1 MANLIP
7 MTTREAIR
15 ALRERGYS
23 GRKIARELGIHR
35 NTVSSYLECEAQPPP
50 GIPTAEENAD
60 RPKCTISTPGPEAD
74 PGAAS
79 EPAAG
84 TAPGV
89 KLLGDPGDGPECT
102 ISPPGSQPGPDAV
115 AGRGRGSHCE
125 PYRELIE
132 SKLEVQLHAKRIWQD
147 LVDDHGF
154 EHSYQSVK
162 RFVAKLKETDPKRV
176 WRMECEP
183 GEEVQ
188 VDYGTM
194 AVEVAGKRK
203 KVHLLRVTL
212 SHSRSGYTEA
222 MPRQDT
228 ESFVRGIENALRHFG
243 GVPRLLVL
251 DNLKA
256 GVLKPC
262 YYDPEL
268 NPKFAAFCE
277 HYNIVPL
284 PTLPRTPQHK
294 GKVERGVGYVKES
307 AVRGRKFAS
316 LYELNVHLR
325 HWERTIADK
334 RIHGTTRKQV
344 AAHFEQGE
352 RASLQPLPADL
363 FPSFV
368 EARRKVHRDGHIE
381 FERAYYEVPP
391 EYISREL
398 WVRGDGRMV
407 RIFDLRMRP
416 VAVHTKLE
424 PGQFSKA
431 LGSGGTPR
439 SVEQSLRQ
447 WEARASE
454 IGDDVGLWA
463 RGMVLKRKEAGL
475 RVLMGLVNGLLPR
488 HGSAALNRACG
499 QARPHGQY
507 RLKEVENWLEQP
519 AEQQAFSFLSDHALI
534 RDMGAYGKLVGFEEN
549 N

>member
-15 ALRERGYS
+15 ALQERGYS
-23 GRKIARELGIHR
+23 RRKIARELGIHR
-35 NTVSSYLECEAQPPP
+35 NTVASYLGGEASPV
-50 GIPTAEENAD
+50 EESAD
-60 RPKCTISTPGPEAD
+60 RPKCTIPTPGPQ
-74 PGAAS
+74 
-79 EPAAG
+79 
-84 TAPGV
+84 
-89 KLLGDPGDGPECT
+89 
-102 ISPPGSQPGPDAV
+102 PGSGAV
-115 AGRGRGSHCE
+115 SGRGRGSHCE
-125 PYRELIE
+125 PYRELIGSMLE
-132 SKLEVQLHAKRIWQD
+132 SQLHAKRIWQD

-162 RFVAKLKETDPKRV
+162 RFVAKLKQADPKRV
-176 WRMECEP
+176 WRMECAP

-194 AVEVAGKRK
+194 GVELAGKRK
-203 KVHLLRVTL
+203 KIHLLRVTL
-212 SHSRSGYTEA
+212 SHSRIGYTEA

-228 ESFVRGIENALRHFG
+228 ESFIRGIENALRHFG

-262 YYDPEL
+262 HYDPEI

-307 AVRGRKFAS
+307 AVRGRKFGS
-316 LYELNVHLR
+316 LYELNLHLR
-325 HWERTIADK
+325 NWERTIADK

-368 EARRKVHRDGHIE
+368 EAKRKVHRDGYVE
-381 FERAYYEVPP
+381 FERAYYEAPP

-398 WVRGDGRMV
+398 WVRSDGRMV
-407 RIFDLRMRP
+407 RIFDLRMEQ

-424 PGQFSKA
+424 PGQFTRA

-439 SVEQSLRQ
+439 SVAQSLEQ
-447 WEARASE
+447 WVARASE

-463 RGMVLKRKEAGL
+463 RGLVLMRKEAGL
-475 RVLMGLVNGLLPR
+475 RVLMGLVNGLLAR

-499 QARPHGQY
+499 QARLHGQY
-507 RLKEVENWLEQP
+507 RLKEVESWLEQP